1 MAIYEQKYISYDGP
15 LKTGGAWWTF
25 ARMTFGMR
33 MRLKRT
39 WAMLAA
45 LWIPVIFT
53 LVAVF
58 LEYGARQ
65 KLPEL
70 EQMLGAGGLGS
81 GGLSVVLQ
89 LQFFSAALLMMLVG
103 CGAIAEDLRYQT
115 FQLYFSRPVQRWE
128 YLLGKFL
135 GLAGLCSLVT
145 LVPALLIG
153 GLRASYFART
163 DLAGQA
169 LEQTLIGLGM
179 SAGITV
185 LVCSI
190 VLGLSALT
198 QRTGYAVLAFVGVLI
213 VPQIL
218 SIIVALSADSGAASN
233 LWSLP
238 GNIWLA
244 TQFLAAD
251 TPPEL
256 PSVAPFA
263 ILAAVSAAGVYAMF
277 WRVHKLE
284 GIA

>member
-1 MAIYEQKYISYDGP
+1 MAIHEQKYISYDGP

-25 ARMTFGMR
+25 ARMTFGMGI
-33 MRLKRT
+33 RLKRT
-39 WAMLAA
+39 WAMLVA
-45 LWIPVIFT
+45 LWIPVMFT

-65 KLPEL
+65 KLPQL
-70 EQMLGAGGLGS
+70 EQMLGSEGLGS
-81 GGLSVVLQ
+81 GGLSFVLQ

-115 FQLYFSRPVQRWE
+115 FQLYFSRPVERWE
-128 YLLGKFL
+128 YLWGKFL

-163 DLAGQA
+163 QLAAQA
-169 LEQTLIGLGM
+169 FQQTAIGLAM
-179 SAGITV
+179 SVGITV

-198 QRTGYAVLAFVGVLI
+198 RRTGYAVLAFVGVLI

-218 SIIVALSADSGAASN
+218 SIIVALSAESGEASN

-244 TQFLAAD
+244 TQFLVAETA
-251 TPPEL
+251 PEV
-256 PSVAPFA
+256 PIFAPFA
-263 ILAAVSAAGVYAMF
+263 ILVAVAAAGIYAMF